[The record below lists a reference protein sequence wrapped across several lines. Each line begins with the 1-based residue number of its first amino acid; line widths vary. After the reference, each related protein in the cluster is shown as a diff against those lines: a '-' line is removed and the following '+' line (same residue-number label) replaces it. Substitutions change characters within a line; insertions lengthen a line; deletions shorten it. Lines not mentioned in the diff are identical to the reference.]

1 MSDYDQDESPWLTV
15 EDAASLLRLTP
26 RQVNRYGSGDE
37 PRLRTKRVSRRV
49 LYHSEDV
56 HELAKELNVT
66 LKPHVSQ
73 PSKAEMV
80 PAGDMLDY
88 IRDRDNQLA
97 QLQGQLNRAAQENGR
112 LSTLVDVQA
121 RQLED
126 AEAARQRLE
135 DAEKRAM
142 AAEAERDQLRVELEI
157 ARQTWWR
164 KLFG

>member
-1 MSDYDQDESPWLTV
+1 MSDHDRDEWLTV
-15 EDAASLLRLTP
+15 EDAAVVLRLTP

-49 LYHSEDV
+49 LYHRQDV
-56 HELAKELNVT
+56 EELADELNVV
-66 LKPHVSQ
+66 LKPRVAQ
-73 PSKAEMV
+73 PSRAEMV
-80 PAGDMLDY
+80 PVGDMLDY

-135 DAEKRAM
+135 DAEKRAV
-142 AAEAERDQLRVELEI
+142 AAEAERDQLRTELERRGRGWLRRI
-157 ARQTWWR
+157 FR
-164 KLFG
+164 